1 MSTKNRN
8 RNPKRVK
15 SSGGDNTIV
24 KRGTKIA
31 MKSIP
36 KRRLGSVVEQRLVA
50 QQKRQLPPG
59 VKADE
64 FVNITQPG
72 QQKVV
77 PIQAIPV
84 PATFSAAILG
94 ALQSAITSGF
104 EDFAELNNPAIPGA
118 AYYAYIYIT
127 QILYA
132 YIANGTPQITKVP
145 VWLDTLG
152 CALIP
157 MEAPFIQGRVS
168 YSYKVNQADP
178 ITLSSIVPALGPA
191 NFYLFVNHPNVTI
204 NDYSTQVAP
213 ATYTQTLGEM
223 SWNLL
228 MSYAANSIISPSWKM
243 VDPLSTLW
251 ASRDVSA
258 FAVSFQQQGQNVNG
272 VGSTLTEI
280 DFETPVTCPL
290 FAAFS
295 SYDDNANSRYFRHAR
310 PFAGDANYC
319 GYTLARTSLK
329 RELKSKIIPK
339 FKQVDFFEYIDVFS
353 LWLGKALQAWFHN
366 TTQTQ
371 LDAGVPPVWPLS
383 WQDTCIMLR
392 QAIGMCWSPEVL
404 AGQFMATESS
414 AATVA
419 FVPFTWGTNCRPSN
433 TTSGLMLPIILI
445 EAIRSLQGVQFDVDF
460 SQNGK
465 KRKGGV
471 AIIYP
476 VLGVFSADEPPE
488 VYEYES
494 STGNFSPVYT
504 VYASETVF
512 NLADM
517 TDSLGNVVNVNSAQ
531 LNINLAV
538 WNNFMNNLKANTCAL
553 EALGSDKPPRSLH
566 SIHLTNFCGPI
577 AQDGVQAVHKGS
589 HRINHFPVRTA
600 KRMVPVLKDKDV
612 GEKAKFDYRVV
623 PDPYNFYGS
632 TATTSQ
638 SEIIKVVW
646 AAWQQMIVL
655 PQVRVQQSPLDTLTP
670 SSYLD
675 YGIGANEPYSMLTA
689 IGDGISSS
697 NPIETLAIR
706 HDRFASSMIR
716 NVMSPMTS
724 LEEFLIEEGK
734 KGRGGSLGAMFGGL
748 AGNLL
753 EKWIPGAG
761 QIGMNLG
768 SLLPV

>member
-1 MSTKNRN
+1 MRKQNRN
-8 RNPKRVK
+8 KNVTKVK
-15 SSGGDNTIV
+15 SAKAEQTMI
-24 KRGTKIA
+24 KRDKGYNIRSK
-31 MKSIP
+31 P
-36 KRRLGSVVEQRLVA
+36 GQRIGPNA
-50 QQKRQLPPG
+50 QKVLMARQKRQLPPG
-59 VKADE
+59 VKGDE
-64 FVNITQPG
+64 FINITQPG
-72 QQKVV
+72 QQRVV
-77 PIQAIPV
+77 PIQALPI

-94 ALQSAITSGF
+94 ALQVAITAGF
-104 EDFAELNNPAIPGA
+104 EDFAELNMPPIPGA

-145 VWLDTLG
+145 AWLDTLG

-178 ITLSSIVPALGPA
+178 ATLSAIVTAIGPA
-191 NFYLFVNHPNVTI
+191 NFFLFVNAPNVKI
-204 NDYSTQVAP
+204 NDYTTQVAP
-213 ATYTQTLGEM
+213 ATYSSTLGEM

-228 MSYAANSIISPSWKM
+228 VSFAANSIISPSWKM

-251 ASRDVSA
+251 ASKDVSA
-258 FAVSFQQQGQNVNG
+258 FAVSFQQQGQSVNG

-290 FAAFS
+290 FSCFS

-319 GYTLARTSLK
+319 GFTLARTSQK

-339 FKQVDFFEYIDVFS
+339 FKQVDFFEYVDVFS
-353 LWLGKALQAWFHN
+353 QWLGKVFQAWFHN

-371 LDAGVPPVWPLS
+371 LDAGVPPIWPLS

-392 QAIGMCWSPEVL
+392 QAIGMCWSPEIL

-414 AATVA
+414 AATVQ
-419 FVPFTWGTNCRPSN
+419 FVPFTWGTNCRPSM
-433 TTSGLMLPIILI
+433 TTTGLMLPIILI
-445 EAIRSLQGVQFDVDF
+445 EAIRSLQGVQFDVEF
-460 SQNGK
+460 SKDGK

-488 VYEYES
+488 IYEYES
-494 STGNFSPVYT
+494 SAGVFSPVYT
-504 VYASETVF
+504 IVPGESILD
-512 NLADM
+512 LADM
-517 TDSLGNVVNVNSAQ
+517 TDSLGNVVNVNSSQ
-531 LNINLAV
+531 LNVNLAI
-538 WNNFMNNLKANTCAL
+538 WNNYMNNLKANSCAL
-553 EALGSDKPPRSLH
+553 ETLGSDKPPRTLH
-566 SIHLTNFCGPI
+566 SIHLTNFCGQI
-577 AQDGVQAVHKGS
+577 NQDGSKVVHKGS
-589 HRINHFPVRTA
+589 HRAPHFPVRTTRRL
-600 KRMVPVLKDKDV
+600 KPVQKNDEGDKS
-612 GEKAKFDYRVV
+612 KFEYQMI
-623 PDPYNFYGS
+623 PDPYTQYGA

-646 AAWQQMIVL
+646 ASWQQMIVL
-655 PQVRVQQSPLDTLTP
+655 PQVRVQQSQSDTLTP

-689 IGDGISSS
+689 NGDGLSNS
-697 NPIETLAIR
+697 NPVETLTVR
-706 HDRFASSMIR
+706 HDRFASSMVR
-716 NVMSPMTS
+716 QTNSPATS
-724 LEEFLIEEGK
+724 LECFLTEEGN

-748 AGNLL
+748 AGNYL

-768 SLLPV
+768 SLLPI